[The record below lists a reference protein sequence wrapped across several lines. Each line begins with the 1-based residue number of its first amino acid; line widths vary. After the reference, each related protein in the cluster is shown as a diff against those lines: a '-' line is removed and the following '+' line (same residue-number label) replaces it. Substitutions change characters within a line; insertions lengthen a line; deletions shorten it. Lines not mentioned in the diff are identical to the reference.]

1 MDQKEVV
8 DALKAVALFG
18 SLSPRFLN
26 GIAKSCVERE
36 FEAGETLV
44 RQGNPGVGLFIIVS
58 GKVKIVKTNESGERL
73 ELATHGPGEVIGE
86 MAVLDGANRTA
97 DVIAVENTTCLVLSS
112 WDFRS
117 FMEAHPE
124 VALEILPVVVK
135 RFRETNAALTGSPA
149 SDSAGTSA
157 GT

>member
-1 MDQKEVV
+1 MQQQEIVA
-8 DALKAVALFG
+8 ALKAVSLFS
-18 SLSPRFLN
+18 SLSQRFVS
-26 GIAKSCVERE
+26 GIAKSCVERS
-36 FEAGETLV
+36 FAAGETLV
-44 RQGNPGVGLFIIVS
+44 RQGNPGVGLFVIVS
-58 GKVKIVKTNESGERL
+58 GKVKVVKTNEEGKRL

-97 DVIAVENTTCLVLSS
+97 DVIAVEDTDSLVLSS

-135 RFRETNAALTGSPA
+135 RFRETNEALTGMK
-149 SDSAGTSA
+149 G
-157 GT
+157 

>member
-1 MDQKEVV
+1 M
-8 DALKAVALFG
+8 KAVSLFS

-36 FEAGETLV
+36 FAASETLV
-44 RQGNPGVGLFIIVS
+44 RQGNPGVGLFVIVD
-58 GKVKIVKTNESGERL
+58 GTVKVVKTNDQGERL
-73 ELATHGPGEVIGE
+73 ELATHGPSEVIGE

-97 DVIAVENTTCLVLSS
+97 DVIAVTDTTCLVLSS

-117 FMEAHPE
+117 FMESHPE

-135 RFRETNAALTGSPA
+135 RFRETNEALTGMKS
-149 SDSAGTSA
+149 G
-157 GT
+157 G

>member
-1 MDQKEVV
+1 MQHQEMI
-8 DALKAVALFG
+8 DALKSVSLFS
-18 SLSPRFLN
+18 SLSSRFLN

-36 FEAGETLV
+36 FPADETIV
-44 RQGNPGVGLFIIVS
+44 RQGNPGVGLFVIVS
-58 GKVKIVKTNESGERL
+58 GKVKIVKTNEQGRRL

-97 DVIAVENTTCLVLSS
+97 DVITLEPTTCLVLSS

-135 RFRETNAALTGSPA
+135 RFRETNEALTGSK
-149 SDSAGTSA
+149 SGS
-157 GT
+157 